1 MSDGGR
7 RFPTPQPVGK
17 RWPGRRVRFR
27 GAPDQAVFWGG
38 LLANDVDLINTNG
51 LEGAQKLLFKP

>member
-1 MSDGGR
+1 
-7 RFPTPQPVGK
+7 
-17 RWPGRRVRFR
+17 VRFR